1 MISMKFKLLL
11 TFFFFKVSF
20 FAQLEDSILL
30 REIYNFSL
38 TKSTCHD
45 NLRSLCKD
53 VGHRLSGSPS
63 AQKAVE
69 WGYDLLSTMNLDSVY
84 LQPVKVP
91 KWVRGE
97 VEEVKWKDRKGN
109 IIETNCTALGGSIGT
124 NGTIKGKVIRE

>member
-1 MISMKFKLLL
+1 MISMKFKLFL
-11 TFFFFKVSF
+11 TFFFIKVLF
-20 FAQLEDSILL
+20 FAQFEDSILL

-69 WGYDLLSTMNLDSVY
+69 WGYDLLSTMN
-84 LQPVKVP
+84 
-91 KWVRGE
+91 
-97 VEEVKWKDRKGN
+97 
-109 IIETNCTALGGSIGT
+109 
-124 NGTIKGKVIRE
+124 